1 MRKRFD
7 ICVIGRLVDH
17 GPGGI
22 AEIANQGGDVCLF
35 RKKPES
41 GGRELEAGL
50 CADLRNGFEPNEEF
64 EPCYASAICV
74 RGGVSDVLPEVKEF
88 MKEVFVEFP

>member
-1 MRKRFD
+1 MYD
-7 ICVIGRLVDH
+7 
-17 GPGGI
+17 GPGSI
-22 AEIANQGGDVCLF
+22 AKFSDQRRNFSLLVKGSERYLSELKTGWRTVHRGDL
-35 RKKPES
+35 
-41 GGRELEAGL
+41 
-50 CADLRNGFEPNEEF
+50 EPNEEF